1 MKTQQPPMTMG
12 TTAEQLAA
20 LKELEDF
27 GSHAAFDQEYADK
40 ITTPFGFKARL
51 YLQAAN
57 REPKGLLME
66 GAQPGEKFYRIGAFD
81 LVDLIAAKL
90 GVATGW
96 QTGRGSRFRT
106 TMANLRQHFGQPAE

>member
-12 TTAEQLAA
+12 TVAEQLAA
-20 LKELEDF
+20 LKELSEY
-27 GSHAAFDQEYADK
+27 GSHQAFDQEEADK

-57 REPKGLLME
+57 REPKGLLIE
-66 GAQPGEKFYRIGAFD
+66 GAKPGEKFYRIGGFD
-81 LVDLIAAKL
+81 LAGLIASKL
-90 GVATGW
+90 GVAIGW